1 MIDRQ
6 LLIEWIAALR
16 SGEYNQT
23 TRTLKDNY
31 GFCCLGVACEI
42 NNVNWDDYVH
52 NMTTLDIPNKEKLGL
67 NIVPSVD
74 DCAMIQKKYKLN
86 NCFYDYNYAKIL
98 SIINDRDE
106 LSFTDIADII
116 EEFILNRYA

>member
-23 TRTLKDNY
+23 TLTLKDNY

-42 NNVNWDDYVH
+42 NNVNWDDYAH
-52 NMTTLDIPNKEKLGL
+52 NMTTLDILNKEKLGL

-74 DCAMIQKKYKLN
+74 DCAMIQQKYNLYKS
-86 NCFYDYNYAKIL
+86 FYDYNYAKIL
-98 SIINDRDE
+98 SIVNDAGK
-106 LSFTDIADII
+106 SFTDIADII